1 MHEKEKKGHA
11 VSEKTTTMLSQ
22 ICTLVIGLIIF
33 GISIN
38 PPSVIWKI
46 NMFAFGGL
54 ESAFFWIFLLGM
66 FWKKVNKAGA
76 ISAII
81 GGTVCYCVTMFFG
94 WKIANLHQILIGISV
109 SLLCMVIGSVVGKK
123 TDDTVLKLYF

>member
-54 ESAFFWIFLLGM
+54 EVHFSGFPAWYVLEKSEQSRSCQCGLS
-66 FWKKVNKAGA
+66 VERYA
-76 ISAII
+76 I
-81 GGTVCYCVTMFFG
+81 V
-94 WKIANLHQILIGISV
+94 
-109 SLLCMVIGSVVGKK
+109 
-123 TDDTVLKLYF
+123 